1 MPKSE
6 QGVFSERYKVIP
18 RVLIFL
24 TNAERVL
31 LIKGAPDKRLW
42 ANKYNGI
49 GGGGGGGGHIERG
62 EDVLSAARREL
73 FEETGLL
80 KVDLQFCG
88 SIMIDVERDM
98 GITLYV
104 FSGSSQNTDVIP
116 SDEGGLE
123 WVPIDTLENYD
134 LVEDLRTLLPKI
146 FTQENYSCP
155 FFARYYYDE
164 NENLQI
170 GFAE

>member
-49 GGGGGGGGHIERG
+49 GGHIERG

-73 FEETGLL
+73 FEETGLS

-104 FSGSSQNTDVIP
+104 FSGSSQNTVVIP

-134 LVEDLRTLLPKI
+134 LVEDLRILLPKI
-146 FTQENYSCP
+146 FTQENYSRP

-170 GFAE
+170 RFAE